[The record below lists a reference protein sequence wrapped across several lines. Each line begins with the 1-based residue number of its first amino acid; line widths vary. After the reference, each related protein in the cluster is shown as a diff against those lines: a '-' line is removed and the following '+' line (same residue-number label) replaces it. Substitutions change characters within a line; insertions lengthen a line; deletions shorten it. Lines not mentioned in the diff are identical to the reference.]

1 MRFIILSLALITS
14 LSIAGSAQAEPKW
27 SSWFG
32 WDHGFGSRLNHA
44 NFDFSPYMD
53 DPAHSHPVY
62 NENTDWQPSHW
73 VDQLEGRAEEFI
85 ERGYRGQIIHK
96 QDTRDG
102 VPVLVVGPNFYM
114 LSAYDQRRYV
124 RTIDYIYSMTAS
136 APHVM
141 MVRDWKSGAVVGAV
155 DKQLVTFQ

>member
-1 MRFIILSLALITS
+1 MRFKILSLALLTS
-14 LSIAGSAQAEPKW
+14 LAISGSAQAEPKW

-32 WDHGFGSRLNHA
+32 WDHGFNKRLNLA

-62 NENTDWQPSHW
+62 NENTDWQPAHW
-73 VDQLEGRAEEFI
+73 VDQLEGRAEEFV
-85 ERGYRGQIIHK
+85 ERGYKTHIIHK
-96 QDTRDG
+96 QDMRDG
-102 VPVLVVGPNFYM
+102 VPVLVVGPNFYA

-136 APHVM
+136 APNVM
-141 MVRDWKSGAVVGAV
+141 MVRDWKSDRVVGAV
-155 DKQLVTFQ
+155 DQHHITFQ